1 MIYIENMMK
10 TGSQSE
16 FSMSS
21 LRKKRENNI
30 IREAISF
37 LQITYILVQFIF
49 RTIFFFVLI
58 PINSWWWFN
67 CEAILDNDRR
77 LTVDIIWLFS
87 IFPSFFIFNRFLKW
101 FFTRNHQLFFS
112 SFGVS
117 IFTVDCLCNKTNC
130 ELIVMSFLRNHLLN
144 YLDEFFKRHND
155 SYFKP

>member
-112 SFGVS
+112 SFGYQFSLSIVYVTRQIVS
-117 IFTVDCLCNKTNC
+117 W
-130 ELIVMSFLRNHLLN
+130 
-144 YLDEFFKRHND
+144 
-155 SYFKP
+155 